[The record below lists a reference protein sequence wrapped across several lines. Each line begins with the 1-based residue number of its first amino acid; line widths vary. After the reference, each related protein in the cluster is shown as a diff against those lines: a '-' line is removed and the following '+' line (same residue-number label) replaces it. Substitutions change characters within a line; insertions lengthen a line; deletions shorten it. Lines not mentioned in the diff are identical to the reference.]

1 MERLVAFMLNL
12 IAVVGF
18 GCQFL
23 KNIPDWVRV
32 SLLFMASGCII
43 LLLYTT
49 WKTNSTVRR
58 KQMIKKGKEILRN
71 TNNKVILFGG
81 DLSWVDDYYQEIC
94 ILMEQ
99 GKHVAVYFPES
110 KYEKA
115 TNPNA
120 KQNIIDRTRKLKGIG
135 VGIYM
140 LKNDYGMRCFISDPD
155 ETVNHDNTKILLA
168 NCIKR
173 HEKGEEYNRYRVEVV
188 DFRHNQEVCKLIITM
203 YNVIVHN
210 AKPF

>member
-1 MERLVAFMLNL
+1 MQV
-12 IAVVGF
+12 
-18 GCQFL
+18 
-23 KNIPDWVRV
+23 
-32 SLLFMASGCII
+32 
-43 LLLYTT
+43 
-49 WKTNSTVRR
+49 
-58 KQMIKKGKEILRN
+58 
-71 TNNKVILFGG
+71 
-81 DLSWVDDYYQEIC
+81 
-94 ILMEQ
+94 
-99 GKHVAVYFPES
+99 
-110 KYEKA
+110 
-115 TNPNA
+115 
-120 KQNIIDRTRKLKGIG
+120 LKGIG